1 MAWGRVQIRIITSVR
16 WIKLA
21 VQPRLLSTF
30 FSFFLISSWAVA
42 NSSTPNLDSGFVPG
56 ELLVKFKS
64 DVHVRGKANARDAKH
79 VFLKTEFPSLGVEHW
94 VLPADVN
101 LSDTLAQ
108 LRADPTVDFAEPNY
122 RRYPRR
128 VPNESTS
135 SLGNVLARLE
145 QMNVPAAWDAVID
158 ASNVTVAMASKVIV
172 AVIDDGFDMTHPDL
186 KNNYYLPR
194 DVMNDDD
201 DPSFETV
208 VLDPKTNEKC
218 VDDHGT
224 EVAGVLAAQG
234 DNSIGISG
242 VVWKVKLMP
251 IRVGCEYSV
260 SHIIKALQYAKAK
273 GAHIVNVSWGG
284 PQFSAFESAAISDLL
299 ESNML
304 VVAAAGN
311 FDVDNDKVPDF
322 PSGLPWPNIISV
334 AAIDVDNRLAKWA
347 GNQGW
352 TQYGATTVDVAAPGV
367 DIWTTKIN
375 KAYTDSV
382 GLLEGTSFSAPYV
395 AGIAALIKAKYPAAT
410 FRDLKGAIMS
420 SVTPLKAQVGGSAT
434 SATGRLATD
443 GFVNAKAALDA
454 MTKKV
459 PVLVIN
465 KVVVDDALGNKNGVA
480 DPGEEVDLKITIENV
495 WIPASNVSLS
505 LGVDVAAPS
514 SVNDMTILTSPS
526 IKTQI
531 GSGEMITE
539 TFKVKVASQLAGR
552 KVIPL
557 TLKLGV
563 GQLMQERHYRLELGE
578 LKKGV
583 LVRAVSRPSNDL
595 LDEFHYFHVDVPAN
609 SKDLVFE
616 LVPDALKNLDLLVR
630 YNSPPEFDY
639 TSYKKETKDDVAV
652 GTLVQSSPAGTPE
665 KITISSPKAGTYFA
679 TVVAP
684 REENK
689 DNLGYSISANYG
701 RKAASAPS
709 GGCSLT
715 QQGSVDLMLPLLVL
729 TALWRVIKSRNR
741 NLNRA

>member
-1 MAWGRVQIRIITSVR
+1 MQIRIITSVR

-30 FSFFLISSWAVA
+30 FSFFLISSWAIA
-42 NSSTPNLDSGFVPG
+42 NSSTPDFDSGFVPG
-56 ELLVKFKS
+56 ELLVKFKNE
-64 DVHVRGKANARDAKH
+64 VHARGKANARAAKH

-101 LSDTLAQ
+101 LSATLAQ
-108 LRADPTVDFAEPNY
+108 LRADPSVAFAEPNY

-135 SLGNVLARLE
+135 ALGNVLARLE
-145 QMNVPAAWDAVID
+145 QMNVPAAWDTVTD
-158 ASNVTVAMASKVIV
+158 ASSVIV
-172 AVIDDGFDMTHPDL
+172 AVIDDGFDMNHPDL
-186 KNNYYLPR
+186 KSNYYLPR
-194 DVMNDDD
+194 DVMSDDD
-201 DPSFETV
+201 DPGFETV
-208 VLDPKTNEKC
+208 VLDPKKNETC
-218 VDDHGT
+218 LDAHGT
-224 EVAGVLAAQG
+224 EVAGALAGQG
-234 DNSIGISG
+234 DNNIGIVG

-284 PQFSAFESAAISDLL
+284 PQFSEFESAAISDLL

-311 FDVDNDKVPDF
+311 NDVDNDKVPDF

-347 GNQGW
+347 GDQGW

-375 KAYTDSV
+375 STYTSSTK
-382 GLLEGTSFSAPYV
+382 LLQGTSFSAPYV
-395 AGIAALIKAKYPAAT
+395 AGIAALIKAKYPAST

-420 SVTPLKAQVGGSAT
+420 SVTPIKAQVGGSAT
-434 SATGRLATD
+434 SAKGRLATD

-454 MTKKV
+454 MVKKV

-480 DPGEEVDLKITIENV
+480 DPGEEVSLKITIENV
-495 WIPASNVSLS
+495 WIPAINVSLS
-505 LGVDVAAPS
+505 LGVDVAAPA
-514 SVNDMTILTSPS
+514 SVNDIIISTSPS

-583 LVRAVSRPSNDL
+583 LVRAVSRPSSDL
-595 LDEFHYFHVDVPAN
+595 LDEFHYFHVEVPAN

-616 LVPDALKNLDLLVR
+616 LAPDALKNLDLLVR

-639 TSYKKETKDDVAV
+639 TSYKEKTTDDVAV
-652 GTLVQSSPAGTPE
+652 GTLVQSLPAGTLE

-684 REENK
+684 RDENR

-709 GGCSLT
+709 GGCSLA

-729 TALWRVIKSRNR
+729 TALWRVTKTRNR